1 MKEPKAA
8 SVRRHLPRPLT
19 STPIH
24 LQAPVPASSA
34 CHPATTELHMRVGP
48 APPLCTVSSPP
59 FLIKNVILKI
69 VPFLLH
75 HRLDSLCSF
84 IIWICSSFSQEKP
97 KTKTIPL
104 PRSPFSYYTQCHQ
117 LFSQM
122 PLGRTFTPTTTDA
135 LDHSLLLKTFSSFVI
150 KGDWGWRESLGTA
163 GEGLPLACSGLVP
176 APHQA
181 GGQWEA
187 AGGNNQTFLL
197 MRSNKVRP
205 EKWASGW
212 AIWRPLVTVASSAD
226 ECCWVS
232 ILSFV
237 R

>member
-19 STPIH
+19 STSSH
-24 LQAPVPASSA
+24 LQAPVPTSSA
-34 CHPATTELHMRVGP
+34 CHPTSTELHMRVGP
-48 APPLCTVSSPP
+48 APPLCPASSTWLSVLIHHLNMQF
-59 FLIKNVILKI
+59 FLSRKT
-69 VPFLLH
+69 
-75 HRLDSLCSF
+75 
-84 IIWICSSFSQEKP
+84 

-104 PRSPFSYYTQCHQ
+104 PRSPFRYYTQCHQ

-197 MRSNKVRP
+197 RRSNKVRP
-205 EKWASGW
+205 EKWASGL